1 MGQLMRHRLPSNMTQ
16 YGWPLSPDE
25 PPHASVH
32 IEQPH
37 FAQSERA
44 SRNRTRT
51 PTAPRSRDTGNIAQS
66 SNGSQEPIRPSVV
79 PQAETSGTTASAGQ
93 QQHQH
98 VGNSASRN
106 RTRTPTAHRSGGSN
120 DVVHRNTGSQ
130 EPMRQAMVHRNRGVH
145 SSIPSFVTS
154 GSRPPDEQTSR
165 AQPVPRR
172 HAQPL
177 VAPVQR
183 HTPQQEDPLQ
193 SPQVD

>member
-37 FAQSERA
+37 FHSVRA

-51 PTAPRSRDTGNIAQS
+51 PTTPRSRDAGNLAQN
-66 SNGSQEPIRPSVV
+66 SNGSQEPIRPSMV
-79 PQAETSGTTASAGQ
+79 PQAETPGTTAGAGQ

-106 RTRTPTAHRSGGSN
+106 RTRTPSAHRSGGTN

-165 AQPVPRR
+165 AQNVTRR
-172 HAQPL
+172 QAQPL
-177 VAPVQR
+177 VAPEQR
-183 HTPQQEDPLQ
+183 LTPQQEDPLQ
-193 SPQVD
+193 SAQVD